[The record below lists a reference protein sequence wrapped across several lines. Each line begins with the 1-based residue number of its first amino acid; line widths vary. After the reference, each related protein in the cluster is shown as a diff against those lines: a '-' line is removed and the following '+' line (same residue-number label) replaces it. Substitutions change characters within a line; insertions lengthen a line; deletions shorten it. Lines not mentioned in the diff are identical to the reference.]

1 MKKKIFAVVVLA
13 GFCACATAK
22 DAVVENRPVGVFTKI
37 ESDGVCNIRLT
48 QGSAN
53 ALTVEA
59 NPELQP
65 EVKVECVN
73 GTLKISTSKKFNGVG
88 GKSCKISITYT
99 TLRAVN
105 FSGVGDVKT
114 KTPVKSDSFNIAFNG
129 VGNVELELQSRY
141 VKAAIS
147 GVGNVELEGKTDM
160 LHVSKQGVGKL
171 DAKDLRSEI
180 TVISNS
186 GVGNASVHASKELT
200 LSNSGVGALTYYG
213 NAVIKSVDSSG
224 IGRIKKGN
232 DDDDD

>member
-1 MKKKIFAVVVLA
+1 MKKKILVASALL

-22 DAVVENRPVGVFTKI
+22 DAVVENRPVGAFTKI
-37 ESDGVCNIRLT
+37 ESDGVCNIRLA
-48 QGSAN
+48 QGSTN
-53 ALTVEA
+53 AVTVEA

-65 EVKVECVN
+65 EVKVECVD
-73 GTLKISTSKKFNGVG
+73 GTLKISTSKKFS
-88 GKSCKISITYT
+88 GKDKTCKISITYT

-105 FSGVGDVKT
+105 FRGVGDVKT
-114 KTPVKSDSFNIAFNG
+114 RTPVTSDSFNIAFNG
-129 VGNVELELQSRY
+129 VGKVELELQSRY
-141 VKAAIS
+141 VKAVIN
-147 GVGNVELEGKTDM
+147 GVGNVELEGKTDV

-171 DAKDLRSEI
+171 DAKGLRSEI
-180 TVISNS
+180 TSISNS

-224 IGRIKKGN
+224 IGRVKKG